1 MCGAIVST
9 LHGVSSDVRRDCI
22 NLKNAFHQDIYTL
35 MGPLKGFKIIE
46 IAGIGPGQFAGMLLA
61 DMGASVVRIERPEK
75 SEPIFAAHDR
85 FNIMNRSRPLIGVDL
100 KTPRGV
106 QLVLDLCADAD
117 AIFEGFR
124 PGVMER
130 LGLGPEQCMARNP
143 KLVYGRMTGWGQH
156 GPLAETVG
164 HDANFIALSGVYA
177 GIGEK
182 GGKPVYPLNLV
193 GDMGGGGAYLVIG
206 MLSAML
212 EATKSGRGQVIDAAM
227 VDGAASQMSSIWGFR
242 AANEWKDERGS
253 NVLDGGAPFYTAYR
267 TGDNLHIAVAP
278 IENRFYR
285 NLLNVLGL
293 DDIDPASQHDQSQW
307 DDVSQ
312 KIQAVFETRTRDE
325 WVELLEGTETCC
337 TPILDMS
344 EVTAHP
350 HNLSRETLV
359 SIDGITQPAPAPR
372 FSRTV
377 SKISSPAGSVR
388 PDVKQVLEE
397 WGASEETLT
406 KLSKENQ
413 Q

>member
-1 MCGAIVST
+1 
-9 LHGVSSDVRRDCI
+9 
-22 NLKNAFHQDIYTL
+22 

-61 DMGASVVRIERPEK
+61 DMGASVVRIERPVNHQ
-75 SEPIFAAHDR
+75 PIFAAHAR
-85 FNIMNRSRPLIGVDL
+85 FNIMNRSRPLVSVDL

-106 QLVLDLCADAD
+106 ELILDLCADAD

-130 LGLGPEQCMARNP
+130 LGLGPEACLARNP

-156 GPLAETVG
+156 GPLAETIG

-182 GGKPVYPLNLV
+182 GGRPVNPLNLV

-206 MLSAML
+206 LLSAML
-212 EATKSGRGQVIDAAM
+212 EATKSGQGQVIDAAM

-242 AANEWKDERGS
+242 AAGAWKDERGS
-253 NVLDGGAPFYTAYR
+253 NMLDGGAPFYTAYR
-267 TGDNLHIAVAP
+267 TRDDLYIAVAP
-278 IENRFYR
+278 IEHRFYT

-293 DDIDPASQHDQSQW
+293 HDIDPLKQHDRSQW
-307 DDVSQ
+307 DSVRQ
-312 KIQAVFETRTRDE
+312 KLQAVFETRTRDE
-325 WVELLEGTETCC
+325 WLELLEGTDTCC

-344 EVTAHP
+344 DVTSHP
-350 HNLSRETLV
+350 HNIARETFV
-359 SIDGITQPAPAPR
+359 SVDGITQPAPAPR

-377 SKISSPAGSVR
+377 SEIGSAAGPVQT
-388 PDVKQVLEE
+388 DLHQILKD
-397 WGASEETLT
+397 WGASAKVLARLGE
-406 KLSKENQ
+406 ENQ